1 MARGKI
7 HANGLTA
14 KQEKFC
20 IAYNKCANASE
31 AYRSAYDTARMK
43 PESVNQLASRLL
55 NKVGIASRIAA
66 LRSGVAERAEV
77 STAEVLQEAARIA
90 LCDPTDL
97 FNANGEFLAMADW
110 PLATRRAVASIKRK
124 PEYSYSDGERKLD
137 GYATEVRFW
146 DKNAALE
153 KLMKHLGMYEKDNLQ
168 RATPFDKMPRQILEL
183 IENKLNDI
191 AGTRPDVA
199 EYSDAA
205 TGARV
210 LN

>member
-1 MARGKI
+1 VARGKV

-20 IAYNKCANASE
+20 IAYNQCANASE

-66 LRSGVAERAEV
+66 LRTGAVERSEV

-90 LCDPTDL
+90 LCDPTEL
-97 FNANGEFLAMADW
+97 FDDKGKFKPLAEW
-110 PLATRRAVASIKRK
+110 PLATRRAVSFIRQK
-124 PEYSYSDGERKLD
+124 PEYSVSDGARKLD
-137 GYATEVRFW
+137 GYSTEVRFW

-153 KLMKHLGMYEKDNLQ
+153 KLMKHMGLFEKDNRQ
-168 RATPFDKMPRQILEL
+168 RYGEGLLSLPREVLKM
-183 IENKLNDI
+183 IEEKLLGHSGPDLDGQPS
-191 AGTRPDVA
+191 AGSEGRT
-199 EYSDAA
+199 
-205 TGARV
+205 TH
-210 LN
+210 